1 MPRAYLQERFSFFR
15 KLFHKIIND
24 MLTIDEFERAW
35 DYMITL
41 YNLSGNDY
49 LENIYKKREK
59 WAKPFFKNCF
69 CARMSSTQRSEST
82 NHMLK
87 RFVPRNCSMN
97 RFIVQFNK
105 LVIDCNK
112 AEDSDEFDITIVRSF
127 TLK

>member
-49 LENIYKKREK
+49 LENIYTKREK

>member
-1 MPRAYLQERFSFFR
+1 
-15 KLFHKIIND
+15 
-24 MLTIDEFERAW
+24 MLTIYEFERAW

-49 LENIYKKREK
+49 LESIYKKREK

>member
-1 MPRAYLQERFSFFR
+1 
-15 KLFHKIIND
+15 

-49 LENIYKKREK
+49 LENIYTKREK

-69 CARMSSTQRSEST
+69 CTRMSSTQRSEST

-105 LVIDCNK
+105 LLFDCNE
-112 AEDSDEFDITIVRSF
+112 AEDSDEFDTTIVRSL